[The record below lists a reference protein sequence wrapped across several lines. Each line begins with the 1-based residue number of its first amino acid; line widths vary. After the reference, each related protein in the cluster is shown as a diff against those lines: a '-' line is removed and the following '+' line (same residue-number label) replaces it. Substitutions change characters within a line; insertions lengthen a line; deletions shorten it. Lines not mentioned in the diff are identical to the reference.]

1 MRRTVDD
8 VLRAVCQRR
17 EPESRS
23 RQDVDEDQPRL
34 SGGPDYAHP
43 VGLGQIRQGKEAE
56 LEKRYGD
63 RAIVLAASRD
73 KSQRPASRQRRS
85 ARLEAYLNLSP
96 DDWAFEK
103 LADIYLARGD
113 EAMWQATL
121 DANLNHEDLFQAH
134 YLVQQKLA
142 EHFMAKKDWLKALPY
157 AEAAA
162 SSGPVGPSNAW
173 STAKRRS
180 STGTR
185 PRKPPAT
192 PVASRAGYRW
202 YAWCRTSG
210 HGNIEEAR
218 PKLPGTTRGSRIAA
232 TRRRAFPSA
241 SSNGAKMT
249 KPALAAYRKAMEG
262 TKSPLA
268 ALLSAMM
275 MDAEHRDAERD
286 ELLAAIQKLDP
297 PEANRKLIVKLAAL
311 VQAALANEPNDG
323 STSKRLKGSCDRP
336 TSIPGTK

>member
-1 MRRTVDD
+1 M
-8 VLRAVCQRR
+8 
-17 EPESRS
+17 
-23 RQDVDEDQPRL
+23 
-34 SGGPDYAHP
+34 
-43 VGLGQIRQGKEAE
+43 
-56 LEKRYGD
+56 
-63 RAIVLAASRD
+63 
-73 KSQRPASRQRRS
+73 
-85 ARLEAYLNLSP
+85 NLSP

-162 SSGPVGPSNAW
+162 SSGAGWAVECLVNCQ
-173 STAKRRS
+173 TAP

-192 PVASRAGYRW
+192 PVASRAGYGG
-202 YAWCRTSG
+202 TPG
-210 HGNIEEAR
+210 VAR
-218 PKLPGTTRGSRIAA
+218 PVTETSKKRAEVAGYYKGLEDRGDPKACIPVGFFKWGENDQA
-232 TRRRAFPSA
+232 
-241 SSNGAKMT
+241 
-249 KPALAAYRKAMEG
+249 ALAAYRKAMEG

-275 MDAEHRDAERD
+275 MDA
-286 ELLAAIQKLDP
+286 
-297 PEANRKLIVKLAAL
+297 
-311 VQAALANEPNDG
+311 
-323 STSKRLKGSCDRP
+323 
-336 TSIPGTK
+336 SIAMPSGTNC